1 MQTHICILFTFT
13 LLKNDEMFIKFMREH
28 WWWKKREKRIF
39 DLIWFEFS
47 TGRVQTRPTG
57 MASTYIQANYEQWQQ
72 SDVFVVVVFLVWFI
86 RVFSFSSSFIGVVVI
101 SAVVTVVSSP
111 FFDYHC
117 RSRCHLRRLCLAL
130 DVLTRTM
137 VTKIR
142 WMSFVYHTCKYVVCW
157 RARFPC
163 RPFSRMERNNII
175 IFDCKNMRYAARKI
189 WHDLLLCHIHW
200 FKVNALISV
209 NKKFSIQKATLA
221 DWVYFIAAMGDI
233 DGNNHSALPCYK
245 VQNSDACWWQLPYD
259 IVEHLIMIRIR
270 SRFKAF

>member
-1 MQTHICILFTFT
+1 
-13 LLKNDEMFIKFMREH
+13 MFIKFMREH
-28 WWWKKREKRIF
+28 LWWKKEKKKIF
-39 DLIWFEFS
+39 HLIWIFHRKNPNK
-47 TGRVQTRPTG
+47 TNRNGI
-57 MASTYIQANYEQWQQ
+57 YIYSGKLWTVTANWC
-72 SDVFVVVVFLVWFI
+72 FFVVVFLVWFI

-101 SAVVTVVSSP
+101 SAVVTVVSTP

-137 VTKIR
+137 VTAIL
-142 WMSFVYHTCKYVVCW
+142 WMSFIYHTCKYVVCS

-163 RPFSRMERNNII
+163 RLYSRMEQCNFRLQ
-175 IFDCKNMRYAARKI
+175 NMRYAARKI

-209 NKKFSIQKATLA
+209 NKKFGIQKATLA

-259 IVEHLIMIRIR
+259 IVEHLIRIRIR

>member
-1 MQTHICILFTFT
+1 MNFLQEEPKQDQQEWHLHIFRQTMSSDSNL
-13 LLKNDEMFIKFMREH
+13 MFI
-28 WWWKKREKRIF
+28 
-39 DLIWFEFS
+39 
-47 TGRVQTRPTG
+47 
-57 MASTYIQANYEQWQQ
+57 
-72 SDVFVVVVFLVWFI
+72 VVVVFLVWFI

-101 SAVVTVVSSP
+101 SAVVTVVSTP

-137 VTKIR
+137 ATAIL
-142 WMSFVYHTCKYVVCW
+142 WMSFIYHTCKYVVCS

-163 RPFSRMERNNII
+163 RLCSRMERNNNV
-175 IFDCKNMRYAARKI
+175 IFDCKTWDTQARKI

-233 DGNNHSALPCYK
+233 DGNNIARFHAIKSRIQMHAGDNY
-245 VQNSDACWWQLPYD
+245 
-259 IVEHLIMIRIR
+259 HMISSNILL
-270 SRFKAF
+270 